1 MNVQFAKIACLKYYI
16 FAKRNK
22 LLSIILIMLSLFSS
36 LSIAGEGTWPKILK
50 TTQGTLTLYQPQPES
65 YDNETG
71 TIEAKAALSFINKGE
86 TVPKFGA
93 IIFTAKYAFD
103 RNSRTALLNNIVIND
118 WKFPNATE
126 EHAKQLENF
135 LNKLISKNGVKTSLD
150 ELIHSLKGAENNIKN
165 ESKLDNTPPRIIY
178 REHPAALITID
189 GEPIQ
194 KAIDGTTFQRIINTP
209 FIILYDTLT
218 KKYYLN
224 GNNIWFNSNTI
235 SGKWTQA
242 QSIPSGLEDTAKAQG
257 LESTAPTSEE
267 ANIIPE
273 IIISE
278 KPAELISVNGKP
290 DYSQIDGAGLLYIKN
305 TSSVLILDISEQD
318 YYTLISGRWFTS
330 RSLAD
335 GAEWKYVEENKVPQ
349 EFYNIPKNDQTDALL
364 SAIPNTPEAN
374 EAVLDASIPQTA
386 EVNRNS
392 PSPEISYD
400 GKPEFDNSG
409 VKNVEYAINTPASV
423 IKSGN
428 TYYLC
433 EDAIW
438 YCSDSATGPWEV
450 CIEIPKA
457 IYQIPPSCPVYN
469 TTYVKIYGHTPT
481 IVYIGYTPGYLGSYI
496 CNGVVVYGTGYFY
509 RPWYGTYYYPRPVTW
524 GFGVRYNPWSGRW
537 GFGIGY
543 RTWGGGGFYFGIGV
557 GGGWYGSGWR
567 GGWWGRGGYYDRNIT
582 INNNININKI
592 NINDRVRN
600 NIYNGKK
607 NIKTLQERRD
617 SLTPDQRKERKDK
630 LQQKRDGT
638 PADKRQKRKSKITD
652 KRENIGTTN
661 IENTKAKI
669 KNTDT
674 KVKPAI
680 NNQIKQNSQKSKETN
695 IRNWNESKLP
705 DNVYTDK
712 NGNIFRS
719 ERSTKNWQQLNNN
732 GEWRNAKP
740 SSKTTRQLNQT
751 RQNRSSGAQRNRQA
765 TERQRQLN
773 APKSRARTQNKAPAQ
788 RTEGRKRRR

>member
-1 MNVQFAKIACLKYYI
+1 MNAQFAKIAWLKYYI

-22 LLSIILIMLSLFSS
+22 LLSIILVMLSLFSS
-36 LSIAGEGTWPKILK
+36 MSTAGEGTWPKVLK

-65 YDNETG
+65 YDSETG
-71 TIEAKAALSFINKGE
+71 TIEARAALSFINKGE
-86 TVPKFGA
+86 TAPKFGA
-93 IIFTAKYAFD
+93 IIFTAKYAID
-103 RNSRTALLNNIVIND
+103 RNSRTALLNNIIIND

-126 EHAKQLENF
+126 EHARQLENF
-135 LNKLISKNGVKTSLD
+135 LNKLISENGVKTSLD

-194 KAIDGTTFQRIINTP
+194 KAIEGTTFQRIINTP

-267 ANIIPE
+267 TNIIPE
-273 IIISE
+273 IIISK

-290 DYSQIDGAGLLYIKN
+290 DYSQIDGAGLLYINN

-335 GAEWKYVEENKVPQ
+335 GTEWKYVEENKVPQ

-364 SAIPNTPEAN
+364 SAIPNTTEAN

-481 IVYIGYTPGYLGSYI
+481 IVYVGYTLGYLGSYI

-557 GGGWYGSGWR
+557 GGGWYGPGWR

-680 NNQIKQNSQKSKETN
+680 NNQIKQNGQKSKETN
-695 IRNWNESKLP
+695 IRNWNESKRP

-773 APKSRARTQNKAPAQ
+773 APKSRARTQNKTPAQ